1 MAFCRKCGAPLDEGD
16 ARCPV
21 CAFEA
26 SDEISSA
33 SDDQHESAPVSA
45 PRPKARRPIALIAA
59 IVVMAVVA
67 ATLFFLFMSS
77 RCAMDGCMEEAAYG
91 RYCISHVC
99 LEGGCETSR
108 SKNSPYCSYHQSLRD
123 KAEAEAAAEAAAS
136 PLRDLRI
143 SDVSVSSGSSYVHAS
158 GTVTNRGSR
167 TYTFIEVKGSFK
179 NRSGEVVDTDWTYAC
194 GSEGLA
200 PGETT
205 SFQMSVPKKGNIT
218 DCSVTLLD
226 CD

>member
-1 MAFCRKCGAPLDEGD
+1 MAFCRKCGAPLGEGD

-26 SDEISSA
+26 SDKIPSA
-33 SDDQHESAPVSA
+33 SDDQHEPAPVSA

-59 IVVMAVVA
+59 IVVMVVVA
-67 ATLFFLFMSS
+67 ATFFFLFMSS
-77 RCAMDGCMEEAAYG
+77 RCAMDGCMEEAPNG

-108 SKNSPYCSYHQSLRD
+108 SKNSSYCYYHQSLRD
-123 KAEAEAAAEAAAS
+123 KAEEEAAAS

-143 SDVSVSSGSSYVHAS
+143 SDVSVSSDGSYVRAS

-167 TYTFIEVKGSFK
+167 TYTFIKVKGSFK
-179 NRSGEVVDTDWTYAC
+179 DRSGEVVDTDWTYAC
-194 GSEGLA
+194 DSEGLA

-205 SFQMSVPKKGNIT
+205 SFQMSVPKKGSIT

>member
-1 MAFCRKCGAPLDEGD
+1 MAFCRKCGAPLGEGD
-16 ARCPV
+16 AQCPG
-21 CAFEA
+21 CSFEA
-26 SDEISSA
+26 RDETPSA
-33 SDDQHESAPVSA
+33 GDDQHEPTPASAPS
-45 PRPKARRPIALIAA
+45 PKARRPVALIVA
-59 IVVMAVVA
+59 IVVMVVVA
-67 ATLFFLFMSS
+67 AALLFLFMSS

-99 LEGGCETSR
+99 LEGGCEWSR
-108 SKNSPYCSYHQSLRD
+108 SKNSSYCSYHQNLRD
-123 KAEAEAAAEAAAS
+123 EAEAEAAAEAATS

-143 SDVSVSSGSSYVHAS
+143 SDVSVSSGSSYVRAS

-167 TYTFIEVKGSFK
+167 TYTFIKVKGSFK